1 MESQIK
7 NYDENHIIID
17 RTERNWFVNDF
28 RDIRIDYSAPIW
40 KENFSE
46 VHKNLNMDSMDINK
60 DWFELENFRDKYL
73 GIRLIFDKFADKKL
87 ITNFSVENTTI
98 SEH

>member
-1 MESQIK
+1 
-7 NYDENHIIID
+7 
-17 RTERNWFVNDF
+17 
-28 RDIRIDYSAPIW
+28 
-40 KENFSE
+40 
-46 VHKNLNMDSMDINK
+46 MDSMDINK

-87 ITNFSVENTTI
+87 ITNFSVENITI